1 MTRHLFIG
9 LTALLQGASALI
21 RDRVNGAVV
30 NLLGGGVILSAR
42 GVWS

>member
-21 RDRVNGAVV
+21 RDRVNGSFV
-30 NLLGGGVILSAR
+30 NLLGGGIILSAR

>member
-1 MTRHLFIG
+1 VTRHLFIG

-21 RDRVNGAVV
+21 RDCVNGSVV
-30 NLLGGGVILSAR
+30 NLLGGGIILSAR